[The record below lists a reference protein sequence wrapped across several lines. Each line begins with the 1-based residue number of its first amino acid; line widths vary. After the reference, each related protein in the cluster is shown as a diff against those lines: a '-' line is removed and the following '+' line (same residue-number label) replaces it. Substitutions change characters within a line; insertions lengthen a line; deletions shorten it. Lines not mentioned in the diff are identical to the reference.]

1 MNAMESFPP
10 ESTEHAEKRQ
20 RQEFCHK
27 KPEGQASDEFAD
39 DKKRQAA
46 EIIYL
51 ERYE

>member
-1 MNAMESFPP
+1 MESFPP
-10 ESTEHAEKRQ
+10 ENSEQAAKKREQ
-20 RQEFCHK
+20 KTDHK
-27 KPEGQASDEFAD
+27 NAASINDFTD

>member
-1 MNAMESFPP
+1 MESFPP
-10 ESTEHAEKRQ
+10 EKTEQAAKKQNE
-20 RQEFCHK
+20 HK
-27 KPEGQASDEFAD
+27 FDHKNAATADNFTD

>member
-1 MNAMESFPP
+1 MESFPP
-10 ESTEHAEKRQ
+10 ENTEHAEKRHGEQKCVQ
-20 RQEFCHK
+20 R
-27 KPEGQASDEFAD
+27 SVVTTDDSVD

>member
-1 MNAMESFPP
+1 MESFPP
-10 ESTEHAEKRQ
+10 EITEQAAKKQ
-20 RQEFCHK
+20 REQKFDHK
-27 KPEGQASDEFAD
+27 CASVDNSVD